1 MYHSNTNYASKA
13 GPEDMILKASIH
25 SKQFGQFICDN
36 DLQVY
41 FKDRVSQGLNNQ
53 LFPFLI
59 LCSAW
64 QVPCTS
70 VTLQIMHVYSQ

>member
-36 DLQVY
+36 DLQ
-41 FKDRVSQGLNNQ
+41 
-53 LFPFLI
+53 
-59 LCSAW
+59 A
-64 QVPCTS
+64 
-70 VTLQIMHVYSQ
+70 